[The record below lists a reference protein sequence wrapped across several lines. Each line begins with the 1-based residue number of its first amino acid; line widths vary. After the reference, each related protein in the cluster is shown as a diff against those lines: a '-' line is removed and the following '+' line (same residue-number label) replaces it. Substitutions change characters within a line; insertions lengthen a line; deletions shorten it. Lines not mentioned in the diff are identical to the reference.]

1 MDTEAVS
8 VRQHRTYQTS
18 EAKPISLTGR
28 EQQTNQHTFLLLL
41 QTYKLLHWPTFSP
54 FWPWKVQEKVTK
66 INANIGN
73 HLYSATELFLSRRP
87 MSHAGTHLRAPGG
100 TRALRLEQLVWA
112 FSGSVQQRGL
122 KVWNEGGRD
131 SLKTG
136 RACRDTSHKI
146 RTRLWCE
153 VEDTDAWAVITC
165 SLDTFPKNGAS
176 ATLWVKHFPLLP
188 RLWIQRGAP
197 GCRGCW

>member
-8 VRQHRTYQTS
+8 VWQHHTYQTS

-54 FWPWKVQEKVTK
+54 FWPWKLQEEVTK

-122 KVWNEGGRD
+122 KVWSEGGKGLIKD
-131 SLKTG
+131 WTG
-136 RACRDTSHKI
+136 MSWHESQNKDTTLMWGGGHGC
-146 RTRLWCE
+146 L
-153 VEDTDAWAVITC
+153 
-165 SLDTFPKNGAS
+165 GANN
-176 ATLWVKHFPLLP
+176 LLV
-188 RLWIQRGAP
+188 GYFA
-197 GCRGCW
+197 